1 MSVVEPPTIAGG
13 PPPYRETPAPHASA
27 QRGVPWLTVII
38 LWSAAGIALLSVSY
52 ALARANV
59 ELDAARLLYWAA
71 LAAIAGPALVRMLAP
86 SASRSERILLVALT
100 TLFLYWI
107 KVLHDPVGLFIPDEF
122 YHLANAQRL
131 AETGQ
136 LYGENLLLP
145 VSPDYPGLTVI
156 TVALSKLS
164 GLGLFPCALVLV
176 GIVKIGLAVVLFLLF
191 ERLSGSAR
199 IGGVAALLYCAHS
212 NYLYFTSQ
220 FSYESLSVPL
230 LACVLLCLVAR
241 NGLERPQRAAWS
253 AIGCLLTC
261 AVVVTHHLTAYALVV
276 ILWAQVV
283 LTLVKRRPDVRPPL
297 AMAVVATTAS
307 VIWAMTVAGE
317 TGGYLGSIF
326 DRLDGAISES
336 VRTEAVTRV
345 PFQSG
350 TGGNFGVQGPPLDD
364 RLFSVAAVLL
374 VTLGVF
380 TGLIVTW
387 RRRWRD
393 PFVVLLGLAALAA
406 IGAYPL
412 RLHPASWEISNRTS
426 EFLFLG
432 VAIFSAVAAV
442 AFVGRGRG
450 RWRVFA
456 IAGAGVVAIAGGAV
470 IGWPGG
476 ARLPRPVTAKVAG
489 AHIDAPGPLMADWA
503 RAHLPRDSVMVA
515 NDSDGRL
522 LAVAGFNHV
531 FAGPTHA
538 VPELLAID
546 VIPQWQWDFL
556 REEKVTYVVLN
567 RRVESRDNVIGYF
580 YPRPVSA
587 DKPPVYNWANVRRK
601 YEVLPGAVRIYD
613 SGDIVIYDIRR
624 PLRTKQAPFDD

>member
-283 LTLVKRRPDVRPPL
+283 LTLIKRRPDVRPPL

-432 VAIFSAVAAV
+432 VCDLLRRRGSGVRRARPRALARLRDRRRRCRRDRRRRRHRLARRRAA
-442 AFVGRGRG
+442 AAAGHRQGRRRPHRRPRSTDGGLGTGAPAPRQRDGGQRQRRPAARGRG
-450 RWRVFA
+450 LQPRVRRTDA
-456 IAGAGVVAIAGGAV
+456 CRAGA
-470 IGWPGG
+470 PGD
-476 ARLPRPVTAKVAG
+476 R
-489 AHIDAPGPLMADWA
+489 
-503 RAHLPRDSVMVA
+503 RDP
-515 NDSDGRL
+515 
-522 LAVAGFNHV
+522 AVAVGLPARGEGHATSCSTVVSRAATTSSATSTRVRSQPTNRPSTT
-531 FAGPTHA
+531 GPT
-538 VPELLAID
+538 
-546 VIPQWQWDFL
+546 
-556 REEKVTYVVLN
+556 
-567 RRVESRDNVIGYF
+567 
-580 YPRPVSA
+580 
-587 DKPPVYNWANVRRK
+587 
-601 YEVLPGAVRIYD
+601 YD
-613 SGDIVIYDIRR
+613 ASTRSC
-624 PLRTKQAPFDD
+624 PAPFGSTTAATS